1 MKHYQFISLKDINA
15 PYSAE
20 LAKAAADVINSG
32 WYLHGENVKLFET
45 ELGEYCHV
53 ENVVTCSNGLDAL
66 RLIFKAYISL
76 GIMKPGDEVIVP
88 ANTFIASVLA
98 ISDNGLI
105 PVPAEPSPATHNLD
119 IDKLEEYITPRT
131 AAILVVHLYGTPCWS
146 KKLMDIA
153 AKHNLKIIE
162 DNAQAIGAHAAVPG
176 KSGYTITGSLG
187 DAAAFSFYPTKNL
200 GALGD
205 AGAVIT
211 ADKALAERVYTLA
224 NYGSDVRYHNPYC
237 GLNCRMDEVQ
247 AAFLRIKLR
256 HLDEITKARQLR
268 ARIYNENINNPKVG
282 KPILVSGAVWH
293 QYVVTVDDRENFR
306 KYLSGNGVETDI
318 HYPVP
323 PHCQPCYA
331 NLSHHSLSIA
341 ESLANKVVSLPI
353 TESTPIADIQEI
365 SEIIN
370 GYK

>member
-20 LAKAAADVINSG
+20 LTKVAADVINSG
-32 WYLHGENVKLFET
+32 WYLHGAQVKAFES
-45 ELGEYCHV
+45 ELAEYCHAG
-53 ENVVTCSNGLDAL
+53 NVVTCSNGLDAL

-76 GIMKPGDEVIVP
+76 GVMKPGDEVIVP

-98 ISDNGLI
+98 ISDNGLT
-105 PVPAEPSPATHNLD
+105 PVPAEPSPATHNID

-131 AAILVVHLYGTPCWS
+131 AAILVVHLYGTACWS
-146 KKLMDIA
+146 QKLMDIA
-153 AKHNLKIIE
+153 SKYNLKIIE

-205 AGAVIT
+205 AGAVAT
-211 ADKALAERVYTLA
+211 ADEALADRVRTLA

-256 HLDEITKARQLR
+256 HLDEITRARQLR
-268 ARIYNENINNPKVG
+268 AGLYDKHITNPKVG
-282 KPILVSGAVWH
+282 KPVLEAGAVWH
-293 QYVVTVDDRENFR
+293 QYVVTVEDRDNFR
-306 KYLSGNGVETDI
+306 KYLSDNGVETDI

-331 NLSHHSLSIA
+331 NLPHRPLPIA
-341 ESLANKVVSLPI
+341 EALAKKVVSLPI
-353 TESTPIADIQEI
+353 TEATPAADIPEI

-370 GYK
+370 DYK